1 MSPRKRGRHHP
12 APNVSAPA
20 TALDPANVADPAD
33 GPGAQPGA
41 TGEAW
46 RERLAEQ
53 QRAAAARR
61 ARRRADR
68 AALAAARRH
77 GLHARHTAKLG
88 RGGGRR

>member
-20 TALDPANVADPAD
+20 TAPDPASVQH
-33 GPGAQPGA
+33 PGDNQPGA

-53 QRAAAARR
+53 LEAAATRR

-68 AALAAARRH
+68 AELAEARTR
-77 GLHARHTAKLG
+77 GLRARHASKLARG
-88 RGGGRR
+88 RSGGGRR